1 MSNTIRIK
9 KRASGGGN
17 TGGAPSSLAPSELAF
32 NEVDLK
38 LYYGFGDNGNT
49 PPSASSIITVG
60 GTGAFFDKATT
71 RSANAILAGPTTGSA
86 AAPTFRSLVA
96 ADIPSIAHTKISDF
110 DTGVQTNRVDQLAS
124 ATNPVTGVTPTAD
137 AHFAT
142 KGYVDGVAQGLDI
155 KEAARVATTAN
166 ITLSGTQTIDG
177 VSVVADN
184 RVLVKNQST
193 ASQNGLYLCKASTW
207 VRTDDLATGADA
219 SSVFVFI
226 SEGSTQADQG
236 FVCSTDKG
244 SAVVGTNNLT
254 FTQFSGS
261 GSITAGDGLD
271 KSGNEFSVDL
281 KANGGIVIESTEM
294 AVDLSA
300 SSITGTLA
308 VGDGGTGATS
318 ASAART
324 ALGLAIGSNVQ
335 AFDAQLSDIAGLTP
349 SDGNFIVGDGSNFV
363 LESGSTARASLG
375 LAIGTNVQA
384 YDADL
389 DNLSSMQSGASSAL
403 AAITST
409 ELQILDGAT
418 VTTAELNLLDGVT
431 ATTSELN
438 ILDGVTATASELNI
452 LDGVTA
458 TATELNKLD
467 GVTATTT
474 ELNYTDGVT
483 SNIQTQLDA
492 KQASNSKL
500 TELATMGANTAS
512 ALADLTQ
519 AEVQILDGASVTT
532 SELNILDGVTATASE
547 INLLDGVTA
556 TTAELNYTDGVS
568 SNIQT
573 QLDNK
578 QALDADL
585 TALSGCQSGA
595 AAALALLTSTEVEI
609 LDGATLTTTE
619 LNYVDGV
626 TSAIQ
631 TQLNNKQAS
640 DAQLTELA
648 TMASGTA
655 SALADLT
662 GTEVGILDGATVTT
676 TELNIMDGNT
686 SATSTTLAT
695 ADRMVMNDNGTMK
708 QVALSDLVTFLEDGE
723 DTSGFEVNG
732 GTF

>member
-9 KRASGGGN
+9 KRAASGSA
-17 TGGAPSSLAPSELAF
+17 GAPSSLSPSELAF
-32 NEVDLK
+32 NEADLK
-38 LYYGFGDNGNT
+38 LYYGFGDTGSNE
-49 PPSASSIITVG
+49 ASSIITVG
-60 GTGAFFDKATT
+60 GAGAFFNKTDT
-71 RSANAILAGPTTGSA
+71 RSANAILAGPTSGSA

-110 DTGVQTNRVDQLAS
+110 DTGVQANRVDQLAS
-124 ATNPVTGVTPTAD
+124 ATNPVSGVTPTAD
-137 AHFAT
+137 AHFTT

-177 VSVVADN
+177 VSVVAND

-193 ASQNGLYLCKASTW
+193 ASQNGLYLCKASSW

-236 FVCSTDKG
+236 FVCTTDKG
-244 SAVVGTNNLT
+244 SAVVGTNNLA
-254 FTQFSGS
+254 FTQFSG
-261 GSITAGDGLD
+261 GGNITAGDGLD

-281 KANGGIVIESTEM
+281 KSNGGLVIESTEL
-294 AVDLSA
+294 ALKLDA

-308 VGDGGTGATS
+308 IGDGGTGSTS
-318 ASAART
+318 ASGARSN
-324 ALGLAIGSNVQ
+324 LGLVIGTNIQ
-335 AFDAQLSDIAGLTP
+335 AFDQQLSDIAGLTP

-375 LAIGTNVQA
+375 VSIGSQVQA

-389 DNLSSMQSGASSAL
+389 DNLSGMQSGASSAL

-409 ELQILDGAT
+409 EIQILDGAT
-418 VTTAELNLLDGVT
+418 VSTA
-431 ATTSELN
+431 ELN

-458 TATELNKLD
+458 T
-467 GVTATTT
+467 TT
-474 ELNYTDGVT
+474 ELNHTDGVT

-492 KQASNSKL
+492 KQTSDAQL

-519 AEVQILDGASVTT
+519 AEVQILDGATVTTAQLNRVDATSSIQTQLDAKQAADADLTALSDCQTGAAAALALLTATEVAILDGATVTT

-547 INLLDGVTA
+547 LNIMDGVTA
-556 TTAELNYTDGVS
+556 TTS
-568 SNIQT
+568 
-573 QLDNK
+573 
-578 QALDADL
+578 
-585 TALSGCQSGA
+585 
-595 AAALALLTSTEVEI
+595 
-609 LDGATLTTTE
+609 
-619 LNYVDGV
+619 
-626 TSAIQ
+626 
-631 TQLNNKQAS
+631 
-640 DAQLTELA
+640 
-648 TMASGTA
+648 
-655 SALADLT
+655 
-662 GTEVGILDGATVTT
+662 
-676 TELNIMDGNT
+676 ELNIMDGVTATTSELNLMDGGT

-695 ADRMVMNDNGTMK
+695 GDRFVCNDAGTMK
-708 QVALSDLVTFLEDGE
+708 QVALSDLVTFLEDGS
-723 DTSGFEVNG
+723 TSGFDVDG